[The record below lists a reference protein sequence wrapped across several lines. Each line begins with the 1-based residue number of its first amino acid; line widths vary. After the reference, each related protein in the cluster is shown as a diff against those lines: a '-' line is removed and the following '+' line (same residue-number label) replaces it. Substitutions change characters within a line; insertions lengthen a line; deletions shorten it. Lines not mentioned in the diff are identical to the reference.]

1 MSAQRIRVID
11 SHTGGEPTR
20 VVIEGGP
27 RLRGTLSEQLQQFRE
42 SHDAFRSAVVNEP
55 RGSDVL
61 VGALLTEAAEPGCAS
76 GVIFFNNVGF
86 LGMCGHGSIGVIA
99 TLAWLGRA
107 KPGDHRLDTPV
118 GSVLTRLHAD
128 GRVSVRNVPSY
139 RLAERVE
146 VQVDG
151 HGKIVGDIAW
161 GGNWFFLVRNHGQKL
176 ELSNVEVLTD
186 YTWRVRQG
194 LERARITGE
203 AGHPIDHIELFAAA
217 SDPGNDSRNFV
228 MCPGKAY
235 DRSPCGTGLSA
246 KLACLHAEG
255 ELEAGEVWRQEG
267 ITGSVFEGSYEL
279 QDGKVI
285 PTITGEAWITA
296 DSTLI
301 LDERD
306 PCRFGVGL
314 ENRMQPP
321 D

>member
-1 MSAQRIRVID
+1 MTAQRVRVID

-27 RLRGTLSEQLQQFRE
+27 PLRGTMAEQLRQFRE

-61 VGALLTEAAEPGCAS
+61 VGALLTQPAEPGCTG

-99 TLAWLGRA
+99 TLAWLGRI
-107 KPGDHRLDTPV
+107 KPGDHKLATPV
-118 GSVLTRLHAD
+118 GVVHTRLHAD

-139 RLAERVE
+139 RLRERVA

-161 GGNWFFLVRNHGQKL
+161 GGNWFFLVRDHGQNL
-176 ELSNVEVLTD
+176 ELTNVETLTD
-186 YTWRVRQG
+186 YTWRVRKA
-194 LERARITGE
+194 LERAGITGE
-203 AGHPIDHIELFAAA
+203 GGHIIDHIELFAAA
-217 SDPGNDSRNFV
+217 REAGNDSRNFV

-246 KLACLHAEG
+246 KLACLHADDELAPG
-255 ELEAGEVWRQEG
+255 ETWRQES

-279 QDGKVI
+279 EDGKVI
-285 PTITGEAWITA
+285 PTVTGEAWVNA

-301 LDERD
+301 LDPRD
-306 PCRFGVGL
+306 PCQWGMPHGATDL
-314 ENRMQPP
+314 SG
-321 D
+321 